1 MTTHSHSGTASGA
14 VAAVLVSAAL
24 FGTTGTARI
33 LSGIEAESVTIA
45 AVRLLVGA
53 LGLVLI
59 SSVAGRAQNLV
70 ALWKRPLV
78 WVMGVGVAAYQ
89 ALFFVGTGL
98 VGVAIGTL
106 ASLAL
111 GPLMAGLLA
120 WAMGGVRP
128 SRVWWLSTIIAIAG
142 LSILTVG
149 GMTSAATFNVLGII
163 AAVGAGTAY
172 AVYTVLGGRLA
183 AEAMP
188 ATDVL
193 AASFFVG
200 ALLLLP
206 LGAGD
211 FSALQSF
218 EGLVLVVWLG
228 VFATTFAYVLFG
240 RGITH
245 LTPGTVATLNLAEPV
260 VATVLGVLVVRES
273 ISGLSLVGCGLIAMS
288 LSVLAVSTVRS
299 SK

>member
-1 MTTHSHSGTASGA
+1 VTKNVTAGA
-14 VAAVLVSAAL
+14 VVAVLVSATL
-24 FGTTGTARI
+24 FGTTGTAR
-33 LSGIEAESVTIA
+33 LVSGVEAQSVTIA
-45 AVRLLVGA
+45 AIRLLVGA
-53 LGLVLI
+53 AGLVVI
-59 SSVAGRAQNLV
+59 SLVAGRSANLM
-70 ALWKRPLV
+70 ALWRRPLV

-98 VGVAIGTL
+98 VGVAVGTL

-120 WAMGGVRP
+120 WALGGSRP
-128 SRVWWLSTIIAIAG
+128 SRVWWLSTLIAIVG
-142 LSILTVG
+142 LSVLTFG
-149 GMTSAATFNVLGII
+149 GVTSDASFNVVGIL
-163 AAVGAGTAY
+163 AAVGAGSAY

-183 AEAMP
+183 AQSMP

-193 AASFFVG
+193 AASFLVG
-200 ALLLLP
+200 AVLLLP
-206 LGAGD
+206 LGAAE
-211 FSALQSF
+211 FSALNS
-218 EGLVLVVWLG
+218 GSGIALVVWLG
-228 VFATTFAYVLFG
+228 VIATTLAYVLFG

-260 VATVLGVLVVRES
+260 VATILGVVVVHET

-299 SK
+299 GK

>member
-1 MTTHSHSGTASGA
+1 MTTQSRSETASGA
-14 VAAVLVSAAL
+14 VVAVLVSAAL

-33 LSGIEAESVTIA
+33 VSGVEAESVTIA
-45 AVRLLVGA
+45 AARLLVGA
-53 LGLVLI
+53 IGLVLI
-59 SSVAGRAQNLV
+59 SSVAGRAHNLV
-70 ALWKRPLV
+70 TLWKRPLI
-78 WVMGVGVAAYQ
+78 WLMGAGVAAYQ

-128 SRVWWLSTIIAIAG
+128 SRVWWLSTFIAIAG
-142 LSILTVG
+142 LTILTFG
-149 GMTSAATFNVLGII
+149 GMTDAATFNVLGIL

-172 AVYTVLGGRLA
+172 AVYTVLGSRLTDRL
-183 AEAMP
+183 MP

-200 ALLLLP
+200 ALMLLP
-206 LGAGD
+206 LGTGN
-211 FSALQSF
+211 FSALYSV
-218 EGLVLVVWLG
+218 EGSVLVVWLG
-228 VFATTFAYVLFG
+228 AIATTFAYVLFG

-260 VATVLGVLVVRES
+260 VATVLGVLVVHET

-299 SK
+299 ST

>member
-1 MTTHSHSGTASGA
+1 MTKTSASSSAAGA
-14 VAAVLVSAAL
+14 VVAVLISAAL

-33 LSGIEAESVTIA
+33 LSGVEAESVTIA

-59 SSVAGRAQNLV
+59 SVVAGRSHNLL
-70 ALWKRPLV
+70 ALWKRPMV
-78 WVMGVGVAAYQ
+78 WVMGAGVAAYQ

-120 WAMGGVRP
+120 WAMGGARP
-128 SRVWWLSTIIAIAG
+128 SRVWWLSTFIAIGG
-142 LSILTVG
+142 LSILTIG
-149 GMTSAATFNVLGII
+149 GMTSAATFNVLGIV
-163 AAVGAGTAY
+163 AAIGAGTAY
-172 AVYTVLGGRLA
+172 AVYTVLGGRLTGDA
-183 AEAMP
+183 LP

-200 ALLLLP
+200 AVLLLP

-211 FSALQSF
+211 FSALQSGS
-218 EGLVLVVWLG
+218 GLALVVWLG
-228 VFATTFAYVLFG
+228 VFATTCAYVLFG

-245 LTPGTVATLNLAEPV
+245 LAPGTVATLNLAEPV
-260 VATVLGVLVVRES
+260 VATVLGVLVVHES
-273 ISGLSLVGCGLIAMS
+273 ISGLSLVGCGLIAIS